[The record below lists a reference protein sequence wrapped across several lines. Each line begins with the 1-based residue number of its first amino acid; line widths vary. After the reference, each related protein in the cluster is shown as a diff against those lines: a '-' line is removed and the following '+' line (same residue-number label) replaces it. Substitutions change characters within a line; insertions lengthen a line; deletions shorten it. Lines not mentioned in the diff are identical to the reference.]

1 MSNFDQLIDRR
12 KTQSTKWEKYAGRDI
27 LPFWIA
33 DMDFAVPDFILT
45 ALRERLEHPIIGY
58 TKPPPSITEAFQG
71 WLQHHFGWAVPEDW
85 VVWLPGVVPGMNM
98 AARCITS
105 TQKLMIPTPVYYP
118 FLEMADNV
126 QRHDVQV
133 PLVLEHNC
141 WRMNYDQMQAQVDDV
156 KMVMIA
162 NPQNPTGRA
171 YTRAELEAL
180 ADFVDR
186 NDLILVSDEIHCNII
201 LAEDT
206 KHLPIAQLVPEV
218 AHRTVS
224 LFAATKTYNI
234 PGLGCAAAVIPDPK
248 LRAQFQAQEAGLIP
262 GIGPLNLVASEAAFN
277 DRSTWLAELL
287 EQLRRNMRRLQSV
300 VGPRMTTVEAT
311 YLAWVNIADLGLN
324 DVEAHFEAH
333 GLGISDGAQ
342 FGHPDYIRFNFACP
356 DALLTEGLERLGQAL
371 TNQAI

>member
-1 MSNFDQLIDRR
+1 M
-12 KTQSTKWEKYAGRDI
+12 
-27 LPFWIA
+27 
-33 DMDFAVPDFILT
+33 
-45 ALRERLEHPIIGY
+45 
-58 TKPPPSITEAFQG
+58 
-71 WLQHHFGWAVPEDW
+71 
-85 VVWLPGVVPGMNM
+85 
-98 AARCITS
+98 
-105 TQKLMIPTPVYYP
+105 
-118 FLEMADNV
+118 
-126 QRHDVQV
+126 
-133 PLVLEHNC
+133 
-141 WRMNYDQMQAQVDDV
+141 
-156 KMVMIA
+156 
-162 NPQNPTGRA
+162 
-171 YTRAELEAL
+171 
-180 ADFVDR
+180 
-186 NDLILVSDEIHCNII
+186 
-201 LAEDT
+201 
-206 KHLPIAQLVPEV
+206 PIAQLVPEV

-287 EQLRRNMRRLQSV
+287 EQLRRNMRKLQSV

>member
-1 MSNFDQLIDRR
+1 M
-12 KTQSTKWEKYAGRDI
+12 
-27 LPFWIA
+27 
-33 DMDFAVPDFILT
+33 
-45 ALRERLEHPIIGY
+45 
-58 TKPPPSITEAFQG
+58 
-71 WLQHHFGWAVPEDW
+71 
-85 VVWLPGVVPGMNM
+85 
-98 AARCITS
+98 
-105 TQKLMIPTPVYYP
+105 
-118 FLEMADNV
+118 
-126 QRHDVQV
+126 
-133 PLVLEHNC
+133 
-141 WRMNYDQMQAQVDDV
+141 

-248 LRAQFQAQEAGLIP
+248 LRAQFQAHEAGLIP

-287 EQLRRNMRRLQSV
+287 EQLRRNMRKLQSV